1 MARQEPRPPES
12 VAAEGRAKFFVRHGG
27 RRGWRNAVL
36 LSIFMQVIKLRVFIS
51 GVTGFIG
58 SHLAE
63 LLLRSGDQVLGAT
76 AQGKWRKNVPDT
88 LPAAVKL
95 LTWDVT
101 NPAPQ
106 AVAVTISEFAPDVFF
121 HLAGMSIPR
130 ECGRG
135 VPSPQ
140 AVSVNVVGTSHVL
153 DLVHR
158 VTSRPRFIFASTSH
172 VYARTSSSAPMVNE
186 HARIEPLTA
195 YGKTKHRAEQDIAG
209 RIQRSGL
216 DACIVR
222 GFHHIGP
229 RQPPGLMLTDW
240 LAQLGEASNHVLH
253 VRCLNSYLDLIDVRD
268 ASRAYRLLAE
278 RGISGEIYNL
288 GSGIIRRSGDVLDTI
303 IAMMGRKFRIIEAS
317 TAEQWNA
324 IANIQKLRSLGWRPN
339 LDYERSLADMIPG
352 MLNTR

>member
-1 MARQEPRPPES
+1 MIS
-12 VAAEGRAKFFVRHGG
+12 
-27 RRGWRNAVL
+27 
-36 LSIFMQVIKLRVFIS
+36 LRVFIT
-51 GVTGFIG
+51 GVTGFVG

-88 LPAAVKL
+88 LPAAVRL
-95 LTWDVT
+95 LMWDVT
-101 NPAPQ
+101 HPAPA
-106 AVAVTISEFAPDVFF
+106 AVAATISEFAPDVFF

-135 VPSPQ
+135 VPSPR

-153 DLVHR
+153 DLVHC

-172 VYARTSSSAPMVNE
+172 VYARVRSSAPRVTE
-186 HARIEPLTA
+186 QARIEPRTA
-195 YGKTKHRAEQDIAG
+195 YGETKHRAEQDIAG

-240 LAQLGEASNHVLH
+240 FEQIVKESNRVLH

-278 RGISGEIYNL
+278 CGTSGEIYNL

-303 IAMMGRKFRIIEAS
+303 LAKMGRKFRIIEAS

-324 IANIQKLRSLGWRPN
+324 IANIQKLRSLGWRPT
-339 LDYERSLADMIPG
+339 LDYQQSLADMMPG
-352 MLNTR
+352 ILNTP